1 MLSAHRQ
8 IALRRLLPE
17 IGDIILFDDGAD
29 GGFRFAH
36 LRLGAGQVIILC
48 DRGETMTVRCCR
60 VRDGRVSY
68 ERIDPDLLQ
77 RLQKFFAPLVV
88 RS

>member
-17 IGDIILFDDGAD
+17 IDDIVLFDDTAD

-36 LRLGAGQVIILC
+36 LHLDAGFTIALG
-48 DRGETMTVRCCR
+48 DRGGTITVRCCR
-60 VRDGRVSY
+60 VRDGRIGY
-68 ERIDPDLLQ
+68 ERREPGTLE
-77 RLQKFFAPLVV
+77 RLENFFGPLIV
-88 RS
+88 RP